1 MQQMSEKRYKDETE
15 EVMLKQK
22 MNTCFV
28 TGNMEARLRAMK
40 RLKQM
45 KLQLHNEIQGAFI
58 SDKKNRDS
66 AEKNQ
71 EMDSDKKFVDSVQKL
86 KIEEQIAE
94 NNRKKE
100 IIELNKT
107 VWSEQLQQHQEK
119 NSRPSYHV
127 CQRSF

>member
-71 EMDSDKKFVDSVQKL
+71 EMDSDKMFVDSVQKL

-119 NSRPSYHV
+119 NRLG
-127 CQRSF
+127 

>member
-1 MQQMSEKRYKDETE
+1 MQQMSEKKYKDETE

-119 NSRPSYHV
+119 NRLG
-127 CQRSF
+127 

>member
-45 KLQLHNEIQGAFI
+45 KLQLHNQIQGAFI

-119 NSRPSYHV
+119 NRLG
-127 CQRSF
+127 